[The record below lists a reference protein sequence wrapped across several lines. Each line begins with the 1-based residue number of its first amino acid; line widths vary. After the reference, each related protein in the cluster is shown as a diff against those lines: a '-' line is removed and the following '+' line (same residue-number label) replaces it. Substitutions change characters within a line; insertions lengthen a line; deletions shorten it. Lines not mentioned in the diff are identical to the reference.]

1 MADLET
7 TYLGLKLKSP
17 VIIAASPLTQNV
29 VSLMK
34 CEEAGAGAVV
44 LKSIF
49 EEQINE
55 EVSAEVEANDVY
67 LNFSSAPSV
76 YQRAATDFLIEK
88 YIKLLASA
96 KKELHIPVIAS
107 ICCKSLS
114 SWSEYAKRFIENGAD
129 AIELNYYPV
138 TSDAR
143 VEGKVVDEDYRKFVE
158 YARKNISC
166 PLAIKMGSKYSAL
179 AHKIKLIDKTG
190 IEGVVLFNRTF
201 RPDVDIEKMA
211 IVGGTPT
218 TNGSEYA
225 DSLRWTALMSGEV
238 KMDICANTGIHSSET
253 AIKMLLAGAKAVE
266 IASLPIKEGF
276 GAITRMNNGIKEWME
291 RHGFEH
297 ISDFCGHLAQE
308 SNEEGY
314 KWERTQFL
322 KTINK

>member
-55 EVSAEVEANDVY
+55 EVNAEVEANDEY
-67 LNFSSAPSV
+67 LNFSSAHSV

-114 SWSEYAKRFIENGAD
+114 SWS
-129 AIELNYYPV
+129 
-138 TSDAR
+138 
-143 VEGKVVDEDYRKFVE
+143 
-158 YARKNISC
+158 
-166 PLAIKMGSKYSAL
+166 
-179 AHKIKLIDKTG
+179 
-190 IEGVVLFNRTF
+190 
-201 RPDVDIEKMA
+201 
-211 IVGGTPT
+211 
-218 TNGSEYA
+218 
-225 DSLRWTALMSGEV
+225 
-238 KMDICANTGIHSSET
+238 
-253 AIKMLLAGAKAVE
+253 
-266 IASLPIKEGF
+266 
-276 GAITRMNNGIKEWME
+276 
-291 RHGFEH
+291 
-297 ISDFCGHLAQE
+297 
-308 SNEEGY
+308 
-314 KWERTQFL
+314 
-322 KTINK
+322 